1 MGGKSLLFRKAAS
14 FGQTIK
20 RSIPITAIRI
30 ELPNSETL
38 RIVAMKE
45 WIPFVMFTKQYRPTR
60 FHVVVLCAIILLGLV
75 SGCDRTHYRKKA
87 DKEAYT
93 LVNTVA
99 NDPRWQLENY
109 TLKTQKDSRF
119 YDPYNPDCEPMPHD
133 DPTAHRLMQRVDG
146 KKGSKAWEKY
156 GQTPY
161 TENPYWRQFLSVDSE
176 GAIVLDKETAVRLA
190 LKHSPVYQTAMEN
203 LYKSALAVSTQRYFF
218 DTKFYGGNS
227 LLYTADGRPTTT
239 LDDTTNLSMKR
250 SFTTGAEAAVGLAN
264 TLTWQFSGPDTF
276 TTNSV
281 MNFAFIQ
288 PLFQGAGRAVVL
300 ENLTKAERDFL
311 AEVRQMVYYQQGFYV
326 STVTG
331 SGGVSGPGGV
341 GGSGGGGYY
350 SLLSKQVQINNQ
362 IQNIASLEDTL
373 NRTTQLFIAGRI
385 ERKVD
390 VIGTRI
396 QLLDS
401 QNSLLQQKGD
411 YEGDI
416 ESYLQALGLPPD
428 QKVRV
433 QDPLLEQFE
442 LMSPSLRRLQEDV
455 NLLLSL
461 LRDENQVI
469 PDDVRGRLPVFA
481 QRLRDELEIA
491 EKDLA
496 YLEKMVPERIAN
508 LQFLKDRPSVR
519 SGEVSSDV
527 CSVSDFQNRIQML
540 QIALPEAKKRIEMI
554 MNLNKINSR
563 FDLAQLQATI
573 DSEGFDEEV
582 LGYLYRLD
590 LMDLVPV
597 LKRDI
602 DEQIE
607 TPYREKLDPLN
618 QKRRLA
624 QMELNRLEGFL
635 PSLSDS
641 QSDRPLVEKT
651 YQESLQKI
659 NVLRTELQTL
669 VTEIAAIELEK
680 DKEVEKRIQS
690 WVAGDRL
697 RDSFE
702 RVKEEIEKDRAS
714 DNMLIRVPD
723 PYRSWLNRIS
733 YRLST
738 ELNDLLILQA
748 RIRLDSITL
757 TPIGVSAEEAFTLAS
772 ENRLDWMNRRAELVN
787 TWRQIEIR
795 SNALK
800 SMLNLEVKGSIA
812 AEGNNPVDFR
822 GKNGTVSVGLKWDS
836 PLDRLIEQN
845 AYRTALINYQ
855 KARRDYYT
863 YVDGV
868 KANLRTATRNIQVS
882 QLGFEIQ
889 RESVFSAIINVD
901 SAMLNLENAN
911 ANNVNATRDV
921 LDYLNRLLTA
931 QNRFMS
937 TWVGYLQQ
945 RMQFELAMGVL
956 KLDSDG
962 MWIDSGSFGS
972 NRQENALPTAP
983 TPQETAPN
991 PYPAPELPPL
1001 STELGV

>member
-1 MGGKSLLFRKAAS
+1 MGGMPLLFDKAGS
-14 FGQTIK
+14 FGETIR
-20 RSIPITAIRI
+20 RSIPITTIRI
-30 ELPNSETL
+30 ELSNSETL

-60 FHVVVLCAIILLGLV
+60 FHLVVLSMIVLFGFI
-75 SGCDRTHYRKKA
+75 SGCSRTHYRKKA
-87 DKEAYT
+87 DQEAYT

-109 TLKTQKDSRF
+109 TLKAPKDSRF
-119 YDPYNPDCEPMPHD
+119 YDPYNPDCEPMPYD

-156 GQTPY
+156 GQTSY
-161 TENPYWRQFLSVDSE
+161 TENPYWRQYLSVDSE

-190 LKHSPVYQTAMEN
+190 LKHSPAYQTAMEN
-203 LYKSALAVSTQRYFF
+203 LYKSALTVSAQRYLF

-227 LLYTADGRPTTT
+227 LFYSANGTPTTT
-239 LDDTTNLSMKR
+239 LEDRTDLSLR
-250 SFTTGAEAAVGLAN
+250 RNFATGADVMVGLAN

-276 TTNSV
+276 TTQSV

-288 PLFQGAGRAVVL
+288 PLLKGGGRAVVL
-300 ENLTKAERDFL
+300 EDLTQSERDFL

-331 SGGVSGPGGV
+331 SGGVPGPGG
-341 GGSGGGGYY
+341 GGSGGSSGGYY
-350 SLLSKQVQINNQ
+350 SLLSNQVQINNQ
-362 IQNIASLEDTL
+362 IHNIASLEDTL
-373 NRTTQLFIAGRI
+373 NRTTQLFTAGRL
-385 ERKVD
+385 EKKVD
-390 VIGTRI
+390 VIRTRI

-401 QNSLLQQKGD
+401 QNSLLQQKGN
-411 YEGDI
+411 YEGSI

-455 NLLLSL
+455 NLLLAL
-461 LRDENQVI
+461 LRDENQTI
-469 PDDVRGRLPVFA
+469 PENVRERLPVFSR
-481 QRLRDELEIA
+481 RLSDELGIV
-491 EKDLA
+491 EKDLI
-496 YLEKMVPERIAN
+496 YLEKIVPERIAN

-527 CSVSDFQNRIQML
+527 CSVPDFQNRIHLL
-540 QIALPEAKKRIEMI
+540 QTALPEAKKRIEMI
-554 MNLNKINSR
+554 VKLNEINSHY
-563 FDLAQLQATI
+563 DLAQLQATI
-573 DSEGFDEEV
+573 DSESFDEKV
-582 LGYLYRLD
+582 LEYLYRLD

-597 LKRDI
+597 LEMDI
-602 DEQIE
+602 EERIE
-607 TPYREKLDPLN
+607 KPYRLKLDPLN

-641 QSDRPLVEKT
+641 QSDRLLVEKT

-659 NVLRTELQTL
+659 SLLQAELQTL
-669 VTEIAAIELEK
+669 IGEIAVVESER
-680 DKEVEKRIQS
+680 DKEVQKRIQS
-690 WVAGDRL
+690 WVSGDRS
-697 RDSFE
+697 SFE
-702 RVKEEIEKDRAS
+702 QVKEQLEQERTS
-714 DNMLIRVPD
+714 DNSLIRVPD

-733 YRLST
+733 YRLSA

-757 TPIGVSAEEAFTLAS
+757 TPIDVSAEEAFTLAS
-772 ENRLDWMNRRAELVN
+772 ENRLDWMNRRAELVDA
-787 TWRQIEIR
+787 WRQIEIR

-800 SMLNLEVKGSIA
+800 SLLNLQVDGSIK

-836 PLDRLIEQN
+836 PLDRLVERN
-845 AYRTALINYQ
+845 AYRAALINYQ
-855 KARRDYYT
+855 KARRDYYS

-868 KANLRTATRNIQVS
+868 KANLRTAARNIQVS

-889 RESVFSAIINVD
+889 RESVFSAIVNVD
-901 SAMLNLENAN
+901 SAMLNLENPNVNNAN
-911 ANNVNATRDV
+911 ATIDV
-921 LDYLNRLLTA
+921 LDNLNSLLTA
-931 QNRFMS
+931 QNRFMT

-945 RMQFELAMGVL
+945 RMQFELAMGIL
-956 KLDSDG
+956 KLDSNG
-962 MWIDSGSFGS
+962 MWIDTGPLRSSQ
-972 NRQENALPTAP
+972 QENALPNAP
-983 TPQETAPN
+983 IPQETAPS

-1001 STELGV
+1001 S